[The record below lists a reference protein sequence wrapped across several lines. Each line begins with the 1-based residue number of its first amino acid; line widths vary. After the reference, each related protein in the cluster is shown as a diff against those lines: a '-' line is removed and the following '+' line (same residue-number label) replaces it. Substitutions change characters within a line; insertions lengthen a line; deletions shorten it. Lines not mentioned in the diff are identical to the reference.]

1 MGKFNSKKFID
12 DAIFSFSIGDEKNAK
27 EILYKVLELDSEN
40 LDALRA
46 VSEVLLSLNELKLAE
61 KYCRRALEINS
72 EDLTSTVSLARI
84 LVMKGDKEGAEVA
97 TAKARI
103 LGWKEEL
110 SRDSD

>member
-46 VSEVLLSLNELKLAE
+46 VSEVLLSLNEIKLAE
-61 KYCRRALEINS
+61 EYCRRALEINS